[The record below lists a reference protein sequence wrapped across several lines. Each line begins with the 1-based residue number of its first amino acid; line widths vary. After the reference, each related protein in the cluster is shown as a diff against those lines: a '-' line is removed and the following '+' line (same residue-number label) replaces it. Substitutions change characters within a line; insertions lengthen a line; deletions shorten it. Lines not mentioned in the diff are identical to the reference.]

1 MTGSEAGQHVPDRP
15 ITDGPTPAARHRRY
29 GSQDEDDPLRYKS
42 LPYSVRSA
50 TPAPTPRSTGRG
62 NHPARQPRRMRDLLA
77 MIPIVLLLPA
87 LVLPFVVARASTGG
101 ALIASPAELSVL
113 PTSGTAWTS
122 LKAVADGSLGSAD
135 LTDQDNQHAIKTLG
149 VALVANRLNSDAYR
163 AKARAAVMSAIGTE
177 RVGADN
183 SILALGRQLG
193 SYVLA
198 ADVIGLS
205 GTDDATFRTWL
216 SSIRTRD
223 LGGHGRYYTLKGTCE
238 DSPHNWGTFAC
249 ASKVAADLYLRD
261 TVAIERSWAV
271 FRGLTGERSIYAG
284 FQDMSSDIWACP
296 GKPFTPFNSGCPG
309 DLARYG
315 AFVKDV
321 TRGDDPPT
329 PAGAGLSYTNEIMQG
344 VAFQAELLARAGHGD
359 AWIRLRPAFD
369 WARRNGALDL
379 SASVGKHVTW
389 WANERLGWSHPTA
402 PAGIGR
408 LFGYT
413 DWLYGSPLSGT
424 VAVPTTSP
432 TPTPKPTTTPTPA
445 SNATPVPTATP
456 AATATPGSTATP
468 TATPA
473 STATPTAAPTA
484 TPTAAPTATPA
495 PTRTT
500 SPTPVPAGT
509 IAVRSTSTGANATS
523 TNLVIDRPSGVQAGD
538 LLIAAVDV
546 RAAPSIQPPSGW
558 DLIRVDANGTIMRL
572 ATYFRVAGS
581 SEPGSYTWRFSKA
594 EAAAGAIVAL
604 RGSNGS
610 LSDAAGRINARA
622 TAILG
627 PATSADENG
636 SLVLAFFAAAR
647 STSISPPDSMVELGE
662 ASSARGRYKTTLEV
676 AATTMDRGVIGVLS
690 AAASGTSESVAQ
702 VIVIRP

>member
-1 MTGSEAGQHVPDRP
+1 
-15 ITDGPTPAARHRRY
+15 
-29 GSQDEDDPLRYKS
+29 
-42 LPYSVRSA
+42 
-50 TPAPTPRSTGRG
+50 
-62 NHPARQPRRMRDLLA
+62 MRDVLA

-87 LVLPFVVARASTGG
+87 LVLPFVVAQASTGG

-113 PTSGTAWTS
+113 PTSGTGWTS

-135 LTDQDNQHAIKTLG
+135 LTDQDNQHAVRTLG

-177 RVGADN
+177 RVGASN

-193 SYVLA
+193 AYVLA
-198 ADVIGLS
+198 ADLIGLS

-216 SSIRTRD
+216 SSVRTRD

-249 ASKVAADLYLRD
+249 ASKLAADLYLGD
-261 TVAIERSWAV
+261 TVAIARSWAV

-309 DLARYG
+309 DLVRYG

-344 VAFQAELLARAGHGD
+344 IAFQAELLVRAGHGD
-359 AWIRLRPAFD
+359 AWSRLRPAFD

-389 WANERLGWSHPTA
+389 WANERLGWSHPTQ

-432 TPTPKPTTTPTPA
+432 TPTPKPTTAPTTTPVV
-445 SNATPVPTATP
+445 TPVPTATP
-456 AATATPGSTATP
+456 AATATPGLAAIPTP
-468 TATPA
+468 TPH
-473 STATPTAAPTA
+473 STAAPTA
-484 TPTAAPTATPA
+484 TPTAAPTATLT

-500 SPTPVPAGT
+500 SPTLVRADP

-523 TNLVIDRPSGVQAGD
+523 TDLAIDQPSGVRAGD

-546 RAAPSIQPPSGW
+546 RGRPSIQPPSGW
-558 DLIRVDANGTIMRL
+558 DLIRVDGNDNIMRL
-572 ATYFRVAGS
+572 ATYVRVAGS
-581 SEPGSYTWRFSKA
+581 SEPGSYTWRFSNA
-594 EAAAGAIVAL
+594 QAAAGAIVAL

-610 LSDAAGRINARA
+610 LSDAAGRINAKA
-622 TAILG
+622 SSILG
-627 PATSADENG
+627 PGTSADADG

-647 STSISPPDSMVELGE
+647 STSVSPPAVMTELGE
-662 ASSARGRYKTTLEV
+662 ASSTLGRYQTTLEV
-676 AATTMDRGVIGVLS
+676 AAAVSDKGSIGAPS
-690 AAASGTSESVAQ
+690 AAATGASASAAQ
-702 VIVIRP
+702 VVVIRP